1 MSERKI
7 SPRHSSAIL
16 QAFSNGITPRIGLE
30 HVVVGR
36 SAEVE
41 AMLDDLDYRIAKGG
55 ASFRLV
61 VGPYGSGKSFMLQVI
76 RNYALQRNFVVAD
89 ADLSAERRLTGTKG
103 QGLGLYRELLKNMA
117 IRTRPEGG
125 AFAPLL
131 EHWMNKVQEQVMQSA
146 NLLPDDPKFALLVEQ
161 KVQETLRSIS
171 ALSNSFDFAR
181 VLSLYWRAYQTGD
194 DVKMERATRWLR
206 GEYQLLNEVRTELQ
220 VNSMVTDKN
229 WYNYLKLFASFFQ
242 LIGYKGLVIFFDEAV
257 NLYKISSSVSRNNNY
272 EQLLTLYNDVNQG
285 VAQNIGLIFSGTSQ
299 LVEDPKR
306 GLYSYE
312 ALRSRLQESRFSQ
325 NGRRSFA
332 GPIIRLDTLTNEEL
346 FVLLQ
351 KLRHIYALHY
361 HYTTTIADTDIQQF
375 MEIVTAQVGSAQ
387 QLTPR
392 EITRD
397 LIAVME
403 MMRRDSTIT
412 FSDIIHNRDFV
423 VSHQQSNP
431 DELTP
436 QNEIVDDDS
445 SFAGFTL

>member
-1 MSERKI
+1 MTWITGWRK
-7 SPRHSSAIL
+7 
-16 QAFSNGITPRIGLE
+16 E
-30 HVVVGR
+30 
-36 SAEVE
+36 
-41 AMLDDLDYRIAKGG
+41 G

-61 VGPYGSGKSFMLQVI
+61 VGPYGAGKSFMLQVI

-103 QGLGLYRELLKNMA
+103 QGINLYRELLKNMA

-131 EHWMNKVQEQVMQSA
+131 EHWMNTIQEQVMQSS
-146 NLLPDDPKFALLVEQ
+146 NLLPDNPNFALLVEQ
-161 KVQETLRSIS
+161 KVQETLRAVS

-181 VLSLYWRAYQTGD
+181 VLSLYWRSYQAGD
-194 DVKMERATRWLR
+194 DVKMEQAIRWLR
-206 GEYQLLNEVRTELQ
+206 GEYQLLNEVRADLQ

-242 LIGYKGLVIFFDEAV
+242 LIGYKGLILFFDEAV
-257 NLYKISSSVSRNNNY
+257 NLYKISNSVSRNNNY
-272 EQLLTLYNDVNQG
+272 EQLLTLFNDVNQG
-285 VAQNIGLIFSGTSQ
+285 IAQHIGLIFSGTPQ
-299 LVEDPKR
+299 LVEDTKR

-325 NGRRSFA
+325 NGWRSFA

-351 KLRHIYALHY
+351 KLRHIHAFHY
-361 HYTTTIADTDIQQF
+361 HYTTTITDSDLQQF
-375 MEIVTAQVGSAQ
+375 MEVVTVQMGSEQ

-403 MMRRDSTIT
+403 MMRHDSMLT
-412 FSDIIHNRDFV
+412 FSNIIRKRDFIA
-423 VSHQQSNP
+423 SHSQANP
-431 DELTP
+431 EELTP
-436 QNEIVDDDS
+436 QNEIVDNDAT
-445 SFAGFTL
+445 FARV

>member
-1 MSERKI
+1 
-7 SPRHSSAIL
+7 
-16 QAFSNGITPRIGLE
+16 
-30 HVVVGR
+30 
-36 SAEVE
+36 
-41 AMLDDLDYRIAKGG
+41 
-55 ASFRLV
+55 
-61 VGPYGSGKSFMLQVI
+61 
-76 RNYALQRNFVVAD
+76 
-89 ADLSAERRLTGTKG
+89 
-103 QGLGLYRELLKNMA
+103 
-117 IRTRPEGG
+117 
-125 AFAPLL
+125 
-131 EHWMNKVQEQVMQSA
+131 
-146 NLLPDDPKFALLVEQ
+146 
-161 KVQETLRSIS
+161 
-171 ALSNSFDFAR
+171 
-181 VLSLYWRAYQTGD
+181 
-194 DVKMERATRWLR
+194 
-206 GEYQLLNEVRTELQ
+206 
-220 VNSMVTDKN
+220 
-229 WYNYLKLFASFFQ
+229 
-242 LIGYKGLVIFFDEAV
+242 
-257 NLYKISSSVSRNNNY
+257 
-272 EQLLTLYNDVNQG
+272 
-285 VAQNIGLIFSGTSQ
+285 LIFSGTSQ

-312 ALRSRLQESRFSQ
+312 ALRSRLLESRFSQ

-351 KLRHIYALHY
+351 KLRHIHALHY
-361 HYTTTIADTDIQQF
+361 HYTTTITDTDIQQF

-412 FSDIIHNRDFV
+412 FSDIIHKRDFV

>member
-1 MSERKI
+1 
-7 SPRHSSAIL
+7 
-16 QAFSNGITPRIGLE
+16 
-30 HVVVGR
+30 
-36 SAEVE
+36 
-41 AMLDDLDYRIAKGG
+41 
-55 ASFRLV
+55 
-61 VGPYGSGKSFMLQVI
+61 
-76 RNYALQRNFVVAD
+76 
-89 ADLSAERRLTGTKG
+89 
-103 QGLGLYRELLKNMA
+103 
-117 IRTRPEGG
+117 
-125 AFAPLL
+125 
-131 EHWMNKVQEQVMQSA
+131 
-146 NLLPDDPKFALLVEQ
+146 
-161 KVQETLRSIS
+161 VQETLRLIS

-181 VLSLYWRAYQTGD
+181 VLSLYWRAYQAGD
-194 DVKMERATRWLR
+194 DVKMERAIRWLR
-206 GEYQLLNEVRTELQ
+206 GEYQLLNEVRADLQ

-257 NLYKISSSVSRNNNY
+257 NLYKISSTVSRNNNY
-272 EQLLTLYNDVNQG
+272 EQLLTLFNDVNQG
-285 VAQNIGLIFSGTSQ
+285 VAQHIGLIFSGTPQ

-351 KLRHIYALHY
+351 KLRHIHALHY
-361 HYTTTIADTDIQQF
+361 HYTTTITDTDIQQF

-397 LIAVME
+397 LIDVME
-403 MMRRDSTIT
+403 MMRRDSSIT
-412 FSDIIHNRDFV
+412 FSDIIHKRDFV

-431 DELTP
+431 EELTP